1 MGKRRFKPF
10 GLGSFFGGL
19 VYEHIVPRDHFLV
32 KLNQLIDWEA
42 LVAPFVSVYIVIQR
56 RRQ

>member
-1 MGKRRFKPF
+1 MGKRRFRPL
-10 GLGSFFGGL
+10 GLGSFSGGL